1 MRALVMTLTGLAGLV
16 VLPSTGLAQQQL
28 FLNQNQ
34 TGLNLP
40 GVTLP
45 SGHDEVRAA
54 DGTTCRSAVSG
65 NGAYVDMGV
74 IGHGDNSQHS
84 RNLAA
89 YGRVVIP
96 LGAPRGRVDCRQLY
110 NLELE
115 RLKAEI
121 RLLRQGG
128 GKVINAGAGS
138 QGSGWAKEGW
148 E

>member
-1 MRALVMTLTGLAGLV
+1 MRTLILALAGLAGAV
-16 VLPSTGLAQQQL
+16 ALPSTGLAQQQL

-45 SGHDEVRAA
+45 GGHDEVRAA

-74 IGHGDNSQHS
+74 IGNGNNGDN
-84 RNLAA
+84 NTAGAA

-96 LGAPRGRVDCRQLY
+96 LGAPKGRVDCRQLY

-128 GKVINAGAGS
+128 GKVVQTSAQDGNWS
-138 QGSGWAKEGW
+138 KEGW